1 MSRYEAVY
9 NPGEDDER
17 LPSWTVVEW
26 TVTNNGVRLGRK
38 VEDCG
43 CSDEAEETARDIAYV
58 LNTSVEREIY
68 AEFG

>member
-1 MSRYEAVY
+1 MPRFEAVY
-9 NPGEDDER
+9 NPGEDGER

-26 TVTNNGVRLGRK
+26 TVTSNGVRFGRK

-58 LNTSVEREIY
+58 LNTSDELETY